1 MRFIAIASAMV
12 LATACGLVLAADPP
26 AATPSAT
33 AAAPAA
39 PVAGDDRQK
48 LVEAGTQFMLGKFDD
63 ALDAARALMRTAT
76 DDTLKT
82 GATRLAAEC
91 LRKKG
96 DWQAAGVYTTLR
108 DRFEKGSAD
117 HVKYEAIA
125 EILHASPA
133 GVYPPL
139 EAAVAAKAKP
149 AAGGDSGTISPVA
162 ATAAPDKPA
171 VMNLSDDAYLAR
183 ALACLGAARIEKLKA
198 RITAINKAR
207 TPQEAEAALAALV
220 EECRQAKF
228 LAGDQ
233 ADAVE
238 QAGAQAAG
246 RKLAEFGKQVTPAL
260 TSKAAE
266 FHVAERTSGL
276 TMAQR
281 KDMLDFQALC
291 TSLAGCE
298 GDFQGV
304 IRKVAGLD
312 AGTDGAELRSGSAR
326 RQAEYARLARAFEPP
341 NEGDRRLGGR
351 GGAGGGGAGG
361 GGSRQGGGQPSESK
375 AASGGD
381 FPEGGAPA
389 PDNFEDDIPF

>member
-96 DWQAAGVYTTLR
+96 DWQAAAGVYTTLR

-125 EILHASPA
+125 EILHVSPA

-162 ATAAPDKPA
+162 AAAPAAAPDKPA

-207 TPQEAEAALAALV
+207 TPQEAEAAFAALV
-220 EECRQAKF
+220 EECRQAKV

-246 RKLAEFGKQVTPAL
+246 RKLAEFGKQVTPTL

-361 GGSRQGGGQPSESK
+361 GGGGGGGGRGGDRGGR
-375 AASGGD
+375 SGGY
-381 FPEGGAPA
+381 GGGGGGGGGR
-389 PDNFEDDIPF
+389 DSRY